1 MLAVLDLWVGVS
13 NDAVNFLNGAVGSKA
28 ASFKVIIFVA
38 AVGVFIGAALSNGM
52 MDIARHG
59 IFQPQYFYFSEI
71 MCILVA
77 VMLTDVVLLDIFNSL
92 GMPTSTTVS
101 LVFELVGG
109 TVALSL
115 IKIANSDGAYQLG
128 DLINTE
134 KAFTVI
140 MAIFVS
146 VAIAFVFGA
155 VIGGVSGF
163 IGGKIDTVLMRIVDA
178 LMAVPPA
185 LLAMAIITAM
195 GNGVFNLVLALAIA
209 QIPRFARTVRSSVL
223 TLRNMEYIEAAK
235 CYGSSSMRT
244 IVKHI
249 LPNGI
254 GPIVVSA
261 TLTLGAVILSIS
273 SMGYLG
279 LGVASPTPEWG
290 TIISENKINIRY
302 YPYLGL
308 IPGLCIMFSV
318 MAVNFIGD
326 GLRDAFDPKSKN

>member
-1 MLAVLDLWVGVS
+1 MFARILYGGRISLLCGIA
-13 NDAVNFLNGAVGSKA
+13 
-28 ASFKVIIFVA
+28 IIV
-38 AVGVFIGAALSNGM
+38 
-52 MDIARHG
+52 
-59 IFQPQYFYFSEI
+59 
-71 MCILVA
+71 
-77 VMLTDVVLLDIFNSL
+77 
-92 GMPTSTTVS
+92 
-101 LVFELVGG
+101 
-109 TVALSL
+109 
-115 IKIANSDGAYQLG
+115 
-128 DLINTE
+128 
-134 KAFTVI
+134 
-140 MAIFVS
+140 
-146 VAIAFVFGA
+146 IAFIFGA
-155 VIGGVSGF
+155 IIGGVSGF
-163 IGGKIDTVLMRIVDA
+163 IGGKVDTVLMRIVDA

-195 GNGVFNLVLALAIA
+195 GNGVFNLVIALAIA

-223 TLRNMEYIEAAK
+223 TLRNMEYVEAAK

-244 IVKHI
+244 IIKHI

>member
-1 MLAVLDLWVGVS
+1 MLFKKRKKPLSEYSSWELIGYRFRKNKLAMLGVFMFVFIVAATIIAPLFIPYEMVVQQDVRNRLQPPSMEHIFGTDELGRDMLARIFYGGRISLLCGI
-13 NDAVNFLNGAVGSKA
+13 A
-28 ASFKVIIFVA
+28 IIV
-38 AVGVFIGAALSNGM
+38 
-52 MDIARHG
+52 
-59 IFQPQYFYFSEI
+59 
-71 MCILVA
+71 
-77 VMLTDVVLLDIFNSL
+77 
-92 GMPTSTTVS
+92 
-101 LVFELVGG
+101 
-109 TVALSL
+109 
-115 IKIANSDGAYQLG
+115 
-128 DLINTE
+128 
-134 KAFTVI
+134 
-140 MAIFVS
+140 
-146 VAIAFVFGA
+146 IAFVFGA
-155 VIGGVSGF
+155 LIGGVSGF
-163 IGGKIDTVLMRIVDA
+163 IGGKVDTVLMRIVDA

-244 IVKHI
+244 IIKHI

-290 TIISENKINIRY
+290 TIISENKVNIRY

>member
-1 MLAVLDLWVGVS
+1 MPKKKNKKPLSEYSSWELIGYRFKKNKLAMLGVFMLAVIILVTLL
-13 NDAVNFLNGAVGSKA
+13 APLFIPYE
-28 ASFKVIIFVA
+28 KVIEQNVRQKLQ
-38 AVGVFIGAALSNGM
+38 GPSPEHVFGTDELGRDMLARVLYGGRISLLCG
-52 MDIARHG
+52 IA
-59 IFQPQYFYFSEI
+59 II
-71 MCILVA
+71 
-77 VMLTDVVLLDIFNSL
+77 
-92 GMPTSTTVS
+92 
-101 LVFELVGG
+101 
-109 TVALSL
+109 
-115 IKIANSDGAYQLG
+115 
-128 DLINTE
+128 
-134 KAFTVI
+134 
-140 MAIFVS
+140 
-146 VAIAFVFGA
+146 AIAFIFGA
-155 VIGGVSGF
+155 IIGGIAGF
-163 IGGKIDTVLMRIVDA
+163 IGGKVDTVLMRSVDA

-185 LLAMAIITAM
+185 LLAMAIITAL
-195 GNGVFNLVLALAIA
+195 GNGVFNLVIALAIA

-223 TLRNMEYIEAAK
+223 TLRNMEYVEAAK
-235 CYGSSSMRT
+235 CYGSSSMRI

-254 GPIVVSA
+254 GPIVVAA

>member
-1 MLAVLDLWVGVS
+1 MRDEVCCIKKQM
-13 NDAVNFLNGAVGSKA
+13 NG
-28 ASFKVIIFVA
+28 I
-38 AVGVFIGAALSNGM
+38 
-52 MDIARHG
+52 
-59 IFQPQYFYFSEI
+59 
-71 MCILVA
+71 
-77 VMLTDVVLLDIFNSL
+77 
-92 GMPTSTTVS
+92 
-101 LVFELVGG
+101 
-109 TVALSL
+109 
-115 IKIANSDGAYQLG
+115 
-128 DLINTE
+128 
-134 KAFTVI
+134 
-140 MAIFVS
+140 
-146 VAIAFVFGA
+146 
-155 VIGGVSGF
+155 
-163 IGGKIDTVLMRIVDA
+163 
-178 LMAVPPA
+178 A
-185 LLAMAIITAM
+185 LLLLGILFAMAIITAL
-195 GNGVFNLVLALAIA
+195 GNGVFNLVIALAIA

-223 TLRNMEYIEAAK
+223 TLRNMEYVEAAK
-235 CYGSSSMRT
+235 CYGSSSMRI

-254 GPIVVSA
+254 GPIVVAA

>member
-1 MLAVLDLWVGVS
+1 MFSKKKKPLSEYSSWELIGYRFRKNKLAML
-13 NDAVNFLNGAVGSKA
+13 
-28 ASFKVIIFVA
+28 
-38 AVGVFIGAALSNGM
+38 GVFMFVLI
-52 MDIARHG
+52 
-59 IFQPQYFYFSEI
+59 
-71 MCILVA
+71 VA
-77 VMLTDVVLLDIFNSL
+77 VTIIAPFFIPYEEVISQDVRNRLQSPSREYIFGTDELGRDMFARILYGGRISLLC
-92 GMPTSTTVS
+92 G
-101 LVFELVGG
+101 
-109 TVALSL
+109 
-115 IKIANSDGAYQLG
+115 IA
-128 DLINTE
+128 II
-134 KAFTVI
+134 V
-140 MAIFVS
+140 
-146 VAIAFVFGA
+146 IAFIFGA
-155 VIGGVSGF
+155 IIGGVSGF
-163 IGGKIDTVLMRIVDA
+163 IGGKVDTVLMRIVDA

-195 GNGVFNLVLALAIA
+195 GNGVFNLVIALAIA

-223 TLRNMEYIEAAK
+223 TLRNMEYVEAAK

-244 IVKHI
+244 IIKHI